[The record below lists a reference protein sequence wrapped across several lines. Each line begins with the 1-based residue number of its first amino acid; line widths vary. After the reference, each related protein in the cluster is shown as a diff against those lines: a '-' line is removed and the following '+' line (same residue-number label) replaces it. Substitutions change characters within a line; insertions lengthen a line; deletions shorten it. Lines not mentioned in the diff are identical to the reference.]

1 MTKRFLSI
9 FTFVLFV
16 LNSFA
21 QESTLV
27 INTEFPVTFD
37 SWSVSFLIEKT
48 RPSKWQIG
56 NGEHSCSRRTMAT
69 GRTLVLLL
77 CLKMA
82 KPHLL

>member
-9 FTFVLFV
+9 FTFVLLV

-37 SWSVSFLIEKT
+37 SWSVSFLIVKT
-48 RPSKWQIG
+48 DLKAG
-56 NGEHSCSRRTMAT
+56 DK
-69 GRTLVLLL
+69 LV
-77 CLKMA
+77 
-82 KPHLL
+82 